1 MSYRFM
7 RIFVFFDLPVLTASD
22 RRAYAQFRK
31 ALLKSGFLMLQ
42 ESVYCKLALN
52 AAAAQ
57 SIMQEIRNQ
66 KPSKGLIQMLMV
78 TEKQFA
84 RMEFVLGEFKS
95 EIISSDKRLVIL

>member
-7 RIFVFFDLPVLTASD
+7 RVFVFFDLPVATAAD

-31 ALLKSGFLMLQ
+31 SLLKNGFIMLQ

-52 AAAAQ
+52 STAAHA
-57 SIMQEIRNQ
+57 IMQGVRDK
-66 KPSKGLIQMLMV
+66 KPPKGLVQMLTV

-95 EIISSDKRLVIL
+95 EIISSDQRLVII